1 VSGGSAD
8 DAGGGGGS
16 GAGGGGTG
24 ASGRGDGGG
33 GLGDR
38 QGRGERVALRLRLR
52 GRVQGVGFRWFVR
65 AEARELGLAGRVRNL
80 RDGSVEIEV
89 AGEPERVEELKA
101 RVRQGPPGA
110 AVAGLH
116 EERLGAEPDWDGFQ
130 IDH

>member
-1 VSGGSAD
+1 MSGGGAD
-8 DAGGGGGS
+8 GSGNLGGGGF
-16 GAGGGGTG
+16 
-24 ASGRGDGGG
+24 
-33 GLGDR
+33 GDR
-38 QGRGERVALRLRLR
+38 QGKGERVALRLRQR

-65 AEARELGLAGRVRNL
+65 RVARELGLAGRVRNL

-89 AGEPERVEELKA
+89 AGDPERVEELEA

-116 EERLGAEPDWDGFQ
+116 EERLAAEPDWDSFE

>member
-1 VSGGSAD
+1 MSGGGAD
-8 DAGGGGGS
+8 GS
-16 GAGGGGTG
+16 GN
-24 ASGRGDGGG
+24 RGGG

-38 QGRGERVALRLRLR
+38 QGKGERVALRLRLR

-65 AEARELGLAGRVRNL
+65 RVARELGLAGRVRNL

-89 AGEPERVEELKA
+89 AGDPEKVKELEA

-116 EERLGAEPDWDGFQ
+116 EERLAAEPDWDSFE

>member
-1 VSGGSAD
+1 MSRGGGGAG
-8 DAGGGGGS
+8 DAGG
-16 GAGGGGTG
+16 
-24 ASGRGDGGG
+24 GGG

-65 AEARELGLAGRVRNL
+65 GVARELGLAGRVRNL

-89 AGEPERVEELKA
+89 AGDPKSVEELKA

-116 EERLGAEPDWDGFQ
+116 EERLAAEPDWDGFQ

>member
-1 VSGGSAD
+1 MSGG
-8 DAGGGGGS
+8 
-16 GAGGGGTG
+16 GAGG
-24 ASGRGDGGG
+24 AGRGGGAGDSGVGGG

-38 QGRGERVALRLRLR
+38 PGRGERVALRLRLR

-65 AEARELGLAGRVRNL
+65 GAARGLGLAGRVRNL

-89 AGEPERVEELKA
+89 AGDPESVEELKA

-116 EERLGAEPDWDGFQ
+116 EERLAAQADWDGFE